1 MEVVR
6 GEKAMEAAS
15 SRTST
20 LTEMFYICANQYNSH
35 KSHVASE
42 HLGCG
47 GLTAV
52 SSNPKVA
59 VLLAVHTFAK

>member
-47 GLTAV
+47 
-52 SSNPKVA
+52 
-59 VLLAVHTFAK
+59 